1 MFSNIHLIVLPHAS
15 SSYYSLTVDH
25 DHCFRCAIS
34 HTHTHTIFCWDFCF
48 SSCSAL
54 SVSQWYRGVFQL
66 SHIMVQYDYFV
77 CPVGY
82 DEVNNRISMECERS
96 PTFIL
101 TEYHLPE
108 TLRTLFSLVIEAYIH
123 DHSAAALGSFQTT

>member
-1 MFSNIHLIVLPHAS
+1 MCH
-15 SSYYSLTVDH
+15 
-25 DHCFRCAIS
+25 

-108 TLRTLFSLVIEAYIH
+108 TLRTLFSLVIEAYNL
-123 DHSAAALGSFQTT
+123 HSCSFSSCFRILSDYLTGTSKELSLCLEGGGRSLQTSRGT